1 MIGSVGGVK
10 VLMSGSVILE
20 KREDLIVEDG
30 NGTTLKLSWDRADG
44 HASGGGSKTTLIG
57 DYPMDLKLDRGGF
70 GIGED
75 GVMKQV
81 RWFAQPAGADSR
93 IITYTVLE
101 SPYEG

>member
-1 MIGSVGGVK
+1 
-10 VLMSGSVILE
+10 
-20 KREDLIVEDG
+20 
-30 NGTTLKLSWDRADG
+30 
-44 HASGGGSKTTLIG
+44 
-57 DYPMDLKLDRGGF
+57 MDLKLDRGGF